1 MKMNI
6 GLMLGVGLGVGV
18 SIVVL
23 WKLLQSYE
31 VKDDTIGGGGSKPL
45 PLEAWA
51 FYKSL
56 GGINLRVRPKEGAV
70 HISREQIRPDI
81 REVLEKAFARALKSF
96 PLAFSPSSNEG
107 APKLVFASADTEGG
121 MPHTLG
127 NCVIFPVS
135 YSREYHEDR
144 EYETMV
150 HELCHIHQ
158 RQFPEMWG
166 ELYSRLGFERIPPG
180 SSTLGALQNINGG
193 GGGGG
198 RIVANPDVHG
208 SLQTGWWMYKG
219 QAGAL
224 VFEPGASHL
233 RDHSHQVFPVTPDA
247 VVDENYL
254 REGFG
259 SVVSQLDHPNEITA
273 CAIGGYQDQCIRGVP
288 FEGNEKEKS
297 FFNTIYKWIRENRT
311 YV

>member
-1 MKMNI
+1 MNI

-23 WKLLQSYE
+23 WKLLQSYD
-31 VKDDTIGGGGSKPL
+31 VKDETIRAGGSETL

-70 HISREQIRPDI
+70 HISREKIRTDI
-81 REVLEKAFARALKSF
+81 RDVLERAFQRAIKAF
-96 PLAFSPSSNEG
+96 PLAFSSTSTPR
-107 APKLVFASADTEGG
+107 LVFASADTEGG

-135 YSREYHEDR
+135 YSREYHEDQV
-144 EYETMV
+144 YETMV

-180 SSTLGALQNINGG
+180 SSTLGALQNVGEK
-193 GGGGG
+193 G

-208 SLQTGWWMYKG
+208 SPQTGWWMYKG

-224 VFEPGASHL
+224 VFESGASHL
-233 RDHSHQVFPVTPDA
+233 RDHSHQVFPVTPSA
-247 VVDENYL
+247 VVDENHL

-288 FEGNEKEKS
+288 FEGSEKERAL
-297 FFNTIYKWIRENRT
+297 FTTIYKWIRENRT